1 MMYQRA
7 AMYSLSV
14 RTCAGAS
21 DLVEQPAH
29 RAAEDRIDAE
39 EEHRQD
45 HHHDRDE
52 DRRARGFRPG
62 RPHHLAGLGANLA
75 EELAGVGLGHLAR
88 ASRIEPATIAFR
100 HRTIAAPG

>member
-29 RAAEDRIDAE
+29 RTAEDRIDTE

-52 DRRARGFRPG
+52 DRRARRLGPG
-62 RPHHLAGLGANLA
+62 RPHYLAGFRLDLV
-75 EELAGVGLGHLAR
+75 EERHRAGLGHLAG
-88 ASRIEPATIAFR
+88 AFSN
-100 HRTIAAPG
+100 RTYDNRL